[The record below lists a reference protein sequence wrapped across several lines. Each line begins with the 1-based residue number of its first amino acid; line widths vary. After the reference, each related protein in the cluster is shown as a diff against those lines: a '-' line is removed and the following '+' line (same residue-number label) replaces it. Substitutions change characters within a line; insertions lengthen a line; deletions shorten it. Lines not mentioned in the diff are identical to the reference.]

1 MQYEISKEKS
11 AEYLR
16 QAIQHMSMQDT
27 AFHPVSYAVWYEYS
41 SGEHAHL
48 IDEVNT
54 LIEKEKKLNEK
65 STAQLFNK
73 HIASLDA
80 DSAQNIVDRFNNM
93 VSDISSTTEKAGQD
107 TTQFRKTLDAWSGE
121 LQQLDGEVSRHM
133 GDLLSQ
139 TANIQQSMHTLQQH
153 LETSLHE
160 IASLKNEIVK
170 AKQEAISDGLTGLM
184 NRRGFD
190 VALKK
195 TLESTTPYVD
205 TCLIIGDIDFFK
217 RVNDSYGHLFGDKVI
232 QAVARI
238 MKTVSADLYTSA
250 RYGGEEFV
258 MLLPH
263 TSLDTA
269 REVAE
274 SIRQHVAN
282 ISIKNNVTSKLISNV
297 TISLGLT
304 AYQPGETAESFL
316 NRADQALYTAK
327 AKGRN
332 QVTLI
337 ADEALAAA

>member
-11 AEYLR
+11 AEFLR
-16 QAIQHMSMQDT
+16 QAIQHMSMQDA

-48 IDEVNT
+48 IDEVNS

-80 DSAQNIVDRFNNM
+80 DSAQNIVDRFTHV
-93 VSDISSTTEKAGQD
+93 VSDINASTIKAGQE

-121 LQQLDGEVSRHM
+121 LQQLDGKVASHM
-133 GDLLSQ
+133 GQLLSE
-139 TANIQQSMHTLQQH
+139 TAHIQQSMHTLQHQ
-153 LETSLHE
+153 LQSSLQE
-160 IASLKNEIVK
+160 ITDLKNEIVK

-190 VALKK
+190 LALHHS
-195 TLESTTPYVD
+195 LESASANAD

-217 RVNDSYGHLFGDKVI
+217 RVNDTYGHLFGDKVI

-238 MKTVSADLYTSA
+238 MKAVSGDLYTAA

-258 MLLPH
+258 LLLPH
-263 TSLDTA
+263 TTLETA

-282 ISIKNNVTSKLISNV
+282 ISIKNNVTSKLISNI
-297 TISLGLT
+297 TISLGVT
-304 AYQPGETAESFL
+304 AYQPGESTDSFL
-316 NRADQALYTAK
+316 NRADQALYTSK

-332 QVTLI
+332 QVTI
-337 ADEALAAA
+337 ITEELAAA

>member
-16 QAIQHMSMQDT
+16 QAIHHMSMQDA

-80 DSAQNIVDRFNNM
+80 DSAKSIVDRFNDV
-93 VSDISSTTEKAGQD
+93 VSDITSSTEQAGQH
-107 TTQFRKTLDAWSGE
+107 TINFRKSLDAWSGE
-121 LQQLDGEVSRHM
+121 INQLGGEVAQRMS
-133 GDLLSQ
+133 GLLSD
-139 TANIQQSMHTLQQH
+139 TDNMQQSMHALQNQ
-153 LETSLHE
+153 LTSSLNE
-160 IASLKNEIVK
+160 IEQLKNEIAK
-170 AKQEAISDGLTGLM
+170 AKQEAVSDSLTGLM

-190 VALKK
+190 VALNQS
-195 TLESTTPYVD
+195 LESATPHED

-217 RVNDSYGHLFGDKVI
+217 RVNDTYGHLFGDKVI

-238 MKTVSADLYTSA
+238 MKTVAGGLYTAA

-258 MLLPH
+258 LLLPH
-263 TSLDTA
+263 TSLETA

-274 SIRQHVAN
+274 MIRQHVAN
-282 ISIKNNVTSKLISNV
+282 ISIKNNVTNKLISNI
-297 TISLGLT
+297 TISLGVT
-304 AYQPGETAESFL
+304 AYQSGEAADSFL
-316 NRADQALYTAK
+316 DRADQALYTSK

-337 ADEALAAA
+337 ADELAAA

>member
-1 MQYEISKEKS
+1 MQYEITKEKS

-16 QAIQHMSMQDT
+16 QAIQHMSMQDA

-48 IDEVNT
+48 IDEVNS

-80 DSAQNIVDRFNNM
+80 DSAQDIVDRFNHV
-93 VSDISSTTEKAGQD
+93 VSDISASTEKAGQD
-107 TTQFRKTLDAWSGE
+107 TSHFSKTLDAWSGE

-133 GDLLSQ
+133 VGLLSE
-139 TANIQQSMHTLQQH
+139 TANIQQSMQTLQHQ
-153 LETSLHE
+153 LTTSLHE
-160 IASLKNEIVK
+160 ITDLKNEIIK

-190 VALKK
+190 VTLKHS
-195 TLESTTPYVD
+195 LESASDFED

-238 MKTVSADLYTSA
+238 MKTVSGDLYTAA

-258 MLLPH
+258 LLLPH
-263 TSLDTA
+263 TPLETA

-274 SIRQHVAN
+274 TIRRHVAN
-282 ISIKNNVTSKLISNV
+282 ISIKNNVTSKLISNI
-297 TISLGLT
+297 TISLGVT
-304 AYQPGETAESFL
+304 AYQAGETAESFL
-316 NRADQALYTAK
+316 NRADQALYTSK

-337 ADEALAAA
+337 ADELAAA

>member
-11 AEYLR
+11 AEFLR
-16 QAIQHMSMQDT
+16 QAIQHMSMQDA

-48 IDEVNT
+48 IDEVNS

-80 DSAQNIVDRFNNM
+80 DSAQSIVDRFNHV
-93 VSDISSTTEKAGQD
+93 VSDISASTVKAGQE
-107 TTQFRKTLDAWSGE
+107 TSQFRKTLDAWSGE
-121 LQQLDGEVSRHM
+121 LQQLDGEVARHM
-133 GDLLSQ
+133 GDLLSE
-139 TANIQQSMHTLQQH
+139 TANIQHSMHTLQHQLH
-153 LETSLHE
+153 SSLQE
-160 IASLKNEIVK
+160 IADLKNEIIK

-190 VALKK
+190 VALKQS
-195 TLESTTPYVD
+195 LESASAHED

-217 RVNDSYGHLFGDKVI
+217 RVNDTYGHLFGDKVI

-238 MKTVSADLYTSA
+238 MKAVSGNRYTAA

-258 MLLPH
+258 LLLPH
-263 TSLDTA
+263 TSLETA

-274 SIRQHVAN
+274 NIRQHVAN

-297 TISLGLT
+297 TISLGVT
-304 AYQPGETAESFL
+304 AYQPGETSDSFL
-316 NRADQALYTAK
+316 NRADQALYTSK
-327 AKGRN
+327 AQGRN
-332 QVTLI
+332 QVTMI
-337 ADEALAAA
+337 TEELAAA

>member
-1 MQYEISKEKS
+1 MQYEITKEKS
-11 AEYLR
+11 AEFLR
-16 QAIQHMSMQDT
+16 QAIQHMSMQDA

-48 IDEVNT
+48 IDEVNS

-80 DSAQNIVDRFNNM
+80 DSAQSIVDRFNDV
-93 VSDISSTTEKAGQD
+93 VSDISSSTKKAGQE
-107 TTQFRKTLDAWSGE
+107 TSQFRKTLDAWSGE
-121 LQQLDGEVSRHM
+121 LQQLDGEVARHM
-133 GDLLSQ
+133 GELLSE
-139 TANIQQSMHTLQQH
+139 TTNIQQSMHTLQDQ
-153 LETSLHE
+153 LESSLQE
-160 IASLKNEIVK
+160 ITDLKNEIVK

-190 VALKK
+190 VALKQS
-195 TLESTTPYVD
+195 LESASAYAD

-238 MKTVSADLYTSA
+238 MKAVSVDLYTAA

-258 MLLPH
+258 LLLPH
-263 TSLDTA
+263 TSLETA
-269 REVAE
+269 RELAE
-274 SIRQHVAN
+274 TIRQQVAN
-282 ISIKNNVTSKLISNV
+282 IRIKNNVTSKLISNV
-297 TISLGLT
+297 TISLGVT
-304 AYQPGETAESFL
+304 VYQVGETAESFL
-316 NRADQALYTAK
+316 DRADQALYTSK
-327 AKGRN
+327 ANGRN

-337 ADEALAAA
+337 SDELATA

>member
-11 AEYLR
+11 AEFLR
-16 QAIQHMSMQDT
+16 QAIQHMSMQDA

-48 IDEVNT
+48 IDEVNS

-80 DSAQNIVDRFNNM
+80 DSAQNIVDRFNDV
-93 VSDISSTTEKAGQD
+93 VSDISSSTKKAGQE
-107 TTQFRKTLDAWSGE
+107 TSQFRKTLDAWSGE
-121 LQQLDGEVSRHM
+121 LQQLDGEVRRHM
-133 GDLLSQ
+133 GELLSE
-139 TANIQQSMHTLQQH
+139 TATIQQSMHTLQTQ

-160 IASLKNEIVK
+160 INDLKNEIAK
-170 AKQEAISDGLTGLM
+170 AKQEALSDGLTGLM

-190 VALKK
+190 LTLKQS
-195 TLESTTPYVD
+195 LESASAHTD

-217 RVNDSYGHLFGDKVI
+217 RVNDSYGHLFGDRVI
-232 QAVARI
+232 QAVAKV
-238 MKTVSADLYTSA
+238 MKAVSGKLYNAA

-258 MLLPH
+258 LLLPH
-263 TSLDTA
+263 TPLDTA

-274 SIRQHVAN
+274 AIRQHVAN
-282 ISIKNNVTSKLISNV
+282 ISIKNNVTGKLISNV
-297 TISLGLT
+297 TISLGVT
-304 AYQPGETAESFL
+304 VYQAGETAESFL
-316 NRADQALYTAK
+316 DRADQALYTSK
-327 AKGRN
+327 ANGRN

-337 ADEALAAA
+337 SDEMAAA

>member
-16 QAIQHMSMQDT
+16 QAIQHMSMQDA

-48 IDEVNT
+48 IDEVNS

-80 DSAQNIVDRFNNM
+80 DSAQDIVDRFNH
-93 VSDISSTTEKAGQD
+93 VVTDISASTAKAGQD
-107 TTQFRKTLDAWSGE
+107 TTQFCKALDTWSGE
-121 LQQLDGEVSRHM
+121 LQQLDSEVSRQM
-133 GDLLSQ
+133 SGLLSE
-139 TANIQQSMHTLQQH
+139 TANIRQSMHTLQHQ
-153 LETSLHE
+153 LETSLRE
-160 IASLKNEIVK
+160 IADLKNEIVK

-190 VALKK
+190 VTLKHS
-195 TLESTTPYVD
+195 LESASAYAD

-232 QAVARI
+232 QAVGRI
-238 MKTVSADLYTSA
+238 MKTVSADLYTAA

-263 TSLDTA
+263 TPLETA

-274 SIRQHVAN
+274 TIRQHVAN
-282 ISIKNNVTSKLISNV
+282 ISIKNNVTGKLISNI
-297 TISLGLT
+297 TISLGVT
-304 AYQPGETAESFL
+304 AYQAGESAESFL
-316 NRADQALYTAK
+316 NRADQALYTSK

-337 ADEALAAA
+337 TDELVAA